1 MKFLEFQFRI
11 MKIMKIQLF
20 YARIIKIMKFLEFHA
35 RITKII
41 KKYLFHANITKIMKK
56 KKKLY
61 IRINKNHAN
70 QIITRQN
77 HENHEIQKKS

>member
-1 MKFLEFQFRI
+1 

-20 YARIIKIMKFLEFHA
+20 YARVTKIMKFLEFHA

-41 KKYLFHANITKIMKK
+41 KKSLFHASITKIMKK
-56 KKKLY
+56 KLY
-61 IRINKNHAN
+61 VRINKNNAN

-77 HENHEIQKKS
+77 NDKNNEIQKKS